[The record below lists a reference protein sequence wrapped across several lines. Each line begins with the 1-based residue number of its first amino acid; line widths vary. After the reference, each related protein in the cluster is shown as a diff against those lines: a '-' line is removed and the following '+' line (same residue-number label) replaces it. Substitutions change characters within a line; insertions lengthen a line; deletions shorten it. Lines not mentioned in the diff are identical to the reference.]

1 LQFIKNQEFEN
12 FYLTIQPRFWHAVIF
27 GCGVNG
33 TVSFDIELQYSMTN
47 PGGFFSQ
54 HFSKEEQGMLEAN
67 MIFIPLFLIVGVL
80 YGFVIFKFVRSKSF
94 HFVKI

>member
-1 LQFIKNQEFEN
+1 
-12 FYLTIQPRFWHAVIF
+12 
-27 GCGVNG
+27 
-33 TVSFDIELQYSMTN
+33 MTN

-94 HFVKI
+94 HFVKKNRNF